1 MTGTRVIGMA
11 VGNQGSLDWPHG
23 IHIEPSLGTIEPLG
37 GGIEQGIWSH
47 ACKDSG
53 KEWKRQWDAPRGRE
67 MLACTKMK
75 QARWHVSCSSAGM
88 KESPLTSS
96 RRDFFRLAGASAL
109 ALIASRG
116 LAATR
121 EDDLR
126 GIIDAVQYKT
136 TPGAADRKSVSL
148 QTMIDQAAAE
158 NVPVFLPPGT
168 YKASNLVL
176 PENTRITGVPGAS
189 RIVYTGEGHL
199 FCAENIKCVELS
211 NIVIDGQNRW
221 LGDNAG
227 ALLQFTG
234 VDEVMIDN
242 CEIGGSRKHA
252 VQLERCGGRIER
264 SRISAAGQSGI
275 YAVESDGLWIAG
287 NEVFDCGNGGILVHR
302 WKKAPDNS
310 VVNGNRVYRI
320 KANDG
325 GTGQNGN
332 GINIFRADHVMV
344 ANNHVSDCAFTAI
357 RANSASDIQITG
369 NQCQRSGETA
379 IYVEFEFEGAIVSNN
394 IVDGAANGISIAN
407 FDQGGRLASVTGNVV
422 RNLTLK
428 GPYEHEVGFGIGIAA
443 EADTLVSGNIV
454 EGAPR
459 WGMQLG
465 WGPYLR
471 NLVVTGN
478 IIRKAQ
484 VGCVVSVARGAG
496 TAVITDNVFQETGDG
511 AVLGF
516 EWDKQVSGELANTG
530 SSLYEQLTVER
541 NHIS

>member
-1 MTGTRVIGMA
+1 MRKT
-11 VGNQGSLDWPHG
+11 S
-23 IHIEPSLGTIEPLG
+23 
-37 GGIEQGIWSH
+37 
-47 ACKDSG
+47 
-53 KEWKRQWDAPRGRE
+53 
-67 MLACTKMK
+67 
-75 QARWHVSCSSAGM
+75 
-88 KESPLTSS
+88 LTSS
-96 RRDFFRLAGASAL
+96 RRDLFRLAGASAL
-109 ALIASRG
+109 ALIASRS

-121 EDDLR
+121 EGDLR
-126 GIIDAVQYKT
+126 GAIDAVEYKT
-136 TPGAADRKSVSL
+136 TPGAADRKSVGL
-148 QTMIDQAAAE
+148 QKMIDQAAAE

-168 YKASNLVL
+168 YKVSNLVL

-189 RIVYTGEGHL
+189 RIIYTGDGHL
-199 FCAENIKCVELS
+199 FSADNIKRVELS
-211 NIVIDGQNRW
+211 NIAIDGQNRW
-221 LGDNAG
+221 LGDYAG

-252 VQLERCGGRIER
+252 LQLERCGGRIER
-264 SRISAAGQSGI
+264 SRISGAGQSGI
-275 YAVESDGLWIAG
+275 YALESDGLSITG

-302 WKKAPDNS
+302 WKKAADSS
-310 VVNGNRVYRI
+310 VVSGNRVYRI
-320 KANDG
+320 QANDG

-332 GINIFRADHVMV
+332 GINIFRADNVMV
-344 ANNHVSDCAFTAI
+344 ANNHISDCAFTAI
-357 RANSASDIQITG
+357 RANSASDVQITG
-369 NQCQRSGETA
+369 NQCRRSGETA
-379 IYVEFEFEGAIVSNN
+379 IYVEFEFVGAVVSNN

-443 EADTLVSGNIV
+443 EADTLVTGNII

-478 IIRKAQ
+478 IIRKAP
-484 VGCVVSVARGAG
+484 VGCAVSVAEDAG
-496 TAVITDNVFQETGDG
+496 TAVITDNVFQETSGG

-516 EWDKQVSGELANTG
+516 EWDKKVSGELAATD
-530 SSLYEQLTVER
+530 SSRYPQLTIER
-541 NHIS
+541 NRIS